1 MATISQLAANF
12 MNAQKSTGPNTK
24 NGKSRSKLN
33 AVKHGLSAQTV
44 LLPNE
49 DALAYKELCQKYR
62 VHYRPAD
69 FAEET
74 VVQQIADTAWRL
86 GRCFALS
93 ENVFSVGHITGDGNI
108 LMGDP
113 LLHAAVTAPRVLRN
127 NVPSLEAVSRATSR
141 LDRTLKSAMEH
152 LAAMQRDRRARE
164 FQNLEIAAAVRK
176 YSKTMNKPF
185 IPSEFGSVLTIEKVD
200 THIQRQFLINSALA
214 HPKLLPKAA

>member
-1 MATISQLAANF
+1 MATIAQLAANI
-12 MNAQKSTGPNTK
+12 MNASKSTGPNTT
-24 NGKSRSKLN
+24 NGTARSKLN

-49 DALAYKELCQKYR
+49 DALAYKGLCQKYR
-62 VHYRPAD
+62 AHYRPAD

-93 ENVFSVGHITGDGNI
+93 ENVYSTGHLTGDGNM

-127 NVPSLEAVSRATSR
+127 NIPSLEAVSRATSR

-152 LAAMQRDRRARE
+152 LAAIQKDRRARE
-164 FQNLEIAAAVRK
+164 QHDLEIAAATRK
-176 YSKTMNKPF
+176 HFKTLNKPF
-185 IPSEFGSVLTIEKVD
+185 IPLELGFVMTVQAIDTYIDRQRSIKAALT
-200 THIQRQFLINSALA
+200 RQ
-214 HPKLLPKAA
+214 KLLPEAA